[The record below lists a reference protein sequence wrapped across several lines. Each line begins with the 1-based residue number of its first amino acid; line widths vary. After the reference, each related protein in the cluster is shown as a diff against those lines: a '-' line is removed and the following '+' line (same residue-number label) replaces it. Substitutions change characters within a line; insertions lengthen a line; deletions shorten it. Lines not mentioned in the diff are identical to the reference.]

1 MGKFGKSFLSQVIS
15 DGIKGPFVTIML
27 NTHVGHQNVEKD
39 QIKFKN
45 FAKDAKRRFEK
56 KYPEHSWNLFQTKID
71 ELLADQSFWRNSTT
85 SVAVIITPEEVLVHR
100 LSIRVDDQYY
110 VGETPYVLAVIKNAQ
125 FNYPFYLLA
134 LNRDSMQ
141 VYQVENNQVREV
153 ELPEEAPTT
162 IEKALGEEVTGGGN
176 FNYSAQGGPNSGG
189 EGVAYHGFSAKDEEV
204 EIDHVNYYQAVDAF
218 FKNDFS
224 NEEHLPMYLFA
235 LPENQTLF
243 KKVAKTNFF
252 KAEPSISSSPASLSL
267 KEIQT
272 CTHKLIAELT
282 QKEVG
287 EYGKLLDR
295 KFIDQLVDIV
305 PAAKEGRIAYL
316 FVATSNLADG
326 FGEDPDTEYD
336 RRQVVN
342 TLAID
347 VLENGGE
354 VSILEQKDAP
364 GEKSLTAILRY

>member
-56 KYPEHSWNLFQTKID
+56 KYPEHSWDLFQTKID

-176 FNYSAQGGPNSGG
+176 FNYSAQGGPNSG
-189 EGVAYHGFSAKDEEV
+189 EKALLITALVPKMKKSRSITSTTTKQLMHFSRMIFQMKS
-204 EIDHVNYYQAVDAF
+204 IYQCICLHYQ
-218 FKNDFS
+218 KIKRCLKKWQKPTFS
-224 NEEHLPMYLFA
+224 KQIQVFLLHQRRYL
-235 LPENQTLF
+235 
-243 KKVAKTNFF
+243 
-252 KAEPSISSSPASLSL
+252 
-267 KEIQT
+267 
-272 CTHKLIAELT
+272 
-282 QKEVG
+282 
-287 EYGKLLDR
+287 
-295 KFIDQLVDIV
+295 
-305 PAAKEGRIAYL
+305 
-316 FVATSNLADG
+316 
-326 FGEDPDTEYD
+326 
-336 RRQVVN
+336 
-342 TLAID
+342 
-347 VLENGGE
+347 
-354 VSILEQKDAP
+354 
-364 GEKSLTAILRY
+364 

>member
-56 KYPEHSWNLFQTKID
+56 KYPEHSWDLFQTKID

-85 SVAVIITPEEVLVHR
+85 SVAVIITPEDVLVHR

-162 IEKALGEEVTGGGN
+162 IEKALGKK
-176 FNYSAQGGPNSGG
+176 SLA
-189 EGVAYHGFSAKDEEV
+189 AA
-204 EIDHVNYYQAVDAF
+204 
-218 FKNDFS
+218 
-224 NEEHLPMYLFA
+224 
-235 LPENQTLF
+235 TLITVP
-243 KKVAKTNFF
+243 KVALTQEEK
-252 KAEPSISSSPASLSL
+252 ASLITALVPKMKKSRSITSTTTKQLMHFLRMIFQTKSIYQCIFLLYQKIKRCL
-267 KEIQT
+267 K
-272 CTHKLIAELT
+272 KW
-282 QKEVG
+282 QKRTFS
-287 EYGKLLDR
+287 KQNQAFPLHQHR
-295 KFIDQLVDIV
+295 
-305 PAAKEGRIAYL
+305 YL
-316 FVATSNLADG
+316 
-326 FGEDPDTEYD
+326 
-336 RRQVVN
+336 
-342 TLAID
+342 
-347 VLENGGE
+347 
-354 VSILEQKDAP
+354 
-364 GEKSLTAILRY
+364 

>member
-56 KYPEHSWNLFQTKID
+56 KYPEHSWDLFQTKID

-162 IEKALGEEVTGGGN
+162 IEKALGKKSLVVVTLIT
-176 FNYSAQGGPNSGG
+176 
-189 EGVAYHGFSAKDEEV
+189 V
-204 EIDHVNYYQAVDAF
+204 
-218 FKNDFS
+218 
-224 NEEHLPMYLFA
+224 L
-235 LPENQTLF
+235 
-243 KKVAKTNFF
+243 KVA
-252 KAEPSISSSPASLSL
+252 
-267 KEIQT
+267 
-272 CTHKLIAELT
+272 LT
-282 QKEVG
+282 Q
-287 EYGKLLDR
+287 
-295 KFIDQLVDIV
+295 
-305 PAAKEGRIAYL
+305 
-316 FVATSNLADG
+316 
-326 FGEDPDTEYD
+326 
-336 RRQVVN
+336 
-342 TLAID
+342 
-347 VLENGGE
+347 
-354 VSILEQKDAP
+354 
-364 GEKSLTAILRY
+364 GEKALLITALVPKMKKSRSITSTTTKQLMHFSRMIFQMKSIYQCICLHYQKIKRCLKKWQKRTFSKQNQVFPLPQHRYP